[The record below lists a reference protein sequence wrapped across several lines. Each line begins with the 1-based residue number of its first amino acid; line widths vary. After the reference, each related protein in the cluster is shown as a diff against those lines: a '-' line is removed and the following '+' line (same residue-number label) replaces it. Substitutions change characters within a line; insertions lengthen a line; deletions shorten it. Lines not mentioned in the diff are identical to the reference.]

1 MLETER
7 IWLITAIAFITLLL
21 NLPFGYMR
29 HKARKYSLW
38 WLFCIHIPVPFII
51 LIRVLFGLDY
61 RVIPVFILAAVTGQ
75 FFGGR
80 IHRA

>member
-1 MLETER
+1 MLETGQVG
-7 IWLITAIAFITLLL
+7 LIATLAFITLLL

-29 HKARKYSLW
+29 HKVRKYSIW
-38 WLFCIHIPVPFII
+38 WLFCIHIPVPFIV
-51 LIRVLFGLDY
+51 LIRVVSGLDY

-80 IHRA
+80 IHRV

>member
-1 MLETER
+1 LFEIER
-7 IWLITAIAFITLLL
+7 IGLITTIAFITLIL

-29 HKARKYSLW
+29 DRAKKYSLW

-51 LIRVLFGLDY
+51 LTRIVSGLDY
-61 RVIPVFILAAVTGQ
+61 RVIPVFVLAAITGQ